1 MKVPSFN
8 CLIWNPRKKLNSPI
22 IDISNYID
30 IILPNSWFKASK
42 NDIININLTNEE
54 VPIDVLGEECS
65 VHPPNLEPL
74 HDEEVSETLIPS
86 SRSLLKIVERLLQPI
101 NMIRK
106 PRILKLG
113 WLVNIHN
120 FINETI

>member
-1 MKVPSFN
+1 
-8 CLIWNPRKKLNSPI
+8 LIWNPRKKLNSPI

-74 HDEEVSETLIPS
+74 HDEEISETLIPS
-86 SRSLLKIVERLLQPI
+86 SRSLLKTVERLLQPI

-106 PRILKLG
+106 PQILKLG
-113 WLVNIHN
+113 
-120 FINETI
+120 

>member
-8 CLIWNPRKKLNSPI
+8 CLIWNPIKKLNSPI

-30 IILPNSWFKASK
+30 IILPNSWFKASLVHPK
-42 NDIININLTNEE
+42 MISSMKVPSFNLTNEE
-54 VPIDVLGEECS
+54 VPVDVLGEECS

-74 HDEEVSETLIPS
+74 HDEEISEMLIPS
-86 SRSLLKIVERLLQPI
+86 SRSLLKTVERLLQPI

-106 PRILKLG
+106 PQILKLG
-113 WLVNIHN
+113 
-120 FINETI
+120 